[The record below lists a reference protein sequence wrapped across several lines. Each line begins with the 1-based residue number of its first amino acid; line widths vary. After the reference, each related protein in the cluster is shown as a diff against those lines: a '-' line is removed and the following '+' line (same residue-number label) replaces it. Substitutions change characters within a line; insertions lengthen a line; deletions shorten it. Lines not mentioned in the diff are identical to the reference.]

1 MREYLK
7 KLRTDRGMTMQE
19 VADSFGISKQ
29 YYEMI
34 ESGERQKKMEI
45 TLVLK
50 ISSLFGLSVEKIV
63 ELESEIMNSAEEKEE
78 TENERTENL

>member
-7 KLRTDRGMTMQE
+7 NLRTDRGMTMQE

-63 ELESEIMNSAEEKEE
+63 ELESEIMNRAEEKEE
-78 TENERTENL
+78 TK